1 MPAILVAKLMGHSD
15 TRMLER
21 VYEHL
26 DDADLRQAIAGDASG
41 QGPLNL
47 GQGQPDSV

>member
-1 MPAILVAKLMGHSD
+1 MSAIIVAKLMGHSD

-26 DDADLRQAIAGDASG
+26 DDADLRQAIAGDVSG
-41 QGPLNL
+41 QGSLSP
-47 GQGQPDSV
+47 GQEQPDSV